1 MDSLKEFF
9 EGKSAGA
16 LMGLALGVVLILGGA
31 AFAAWHVLRIPQAA
45 LFSDLPQ
52 ADAAEIAAKLEEW
65 KTPHHFS
72 ADGREILVA
81 HDDVHAL
88 RMRLVSEGVPSGGR
102 VGFEL
107 FKDAD
112 FGVTE
117 FAQQVNYQRGL
128 QGELE
133 RTIAALQ
140 EVASVR
146 VHLTLPRTSGL
157 LRGNQPSKASVAL
170 ALHPGSA
177 LTSAQVSGIQNLVA
191 SAVQGLPAES
201 VVVVDQNG
209 RMLTGAGFGGMGLAA
224 QLDEQGRIEERL
236 RHRLDDLLGNGFAL
250 TSYRLTVDA
259 ELNFDRV
266 SRVSERLLE
275 QGSEGNGLLVRNR
288 TDNSRT
294 PASEGTSGGESRVQE
309 REWAHGRE
317 REETAVAPGRIA
329 RLSIALVVP
338 MGTTAQQLERL
349 RKAVAAAVAFDEAR
363 GDRVEVIAAGP
374 DVPAPVSTASSV
386 EESLPADEGVASF
399 PSTVSTPS
407 PAVAAPRSF
416 PTHALILAGGVLVA
430 LLILLIVAM
439 RPRTQNLSV
448 REREALAEQLKAWM
462 DEAGAAR

>member
-1 MDSLKEFF
+1 MDSLKEFI
-9 EGKSAGA
+9 EGKSAAA
-16 LMGLALGVVLILGGA
+16 LMGLALGVALILGGA
-31 AFAAWHVLRIPQAA
+31 AFAAWHVLRVPQAA

-52 ADAAEIAAKLEEW
+52 NDAAEIAAKLEEW
-65 KTPHHFS
+65 KTPHRFS

-81 HDDVHAL
+81 QDEVHAL

-133 RTIAALQ
+133 RTIASLQ

-146 VHLTLPRTSGL
+146 VHLTLPRSSGL
-157 LRGNQPSKASVAL
+157 LRGNQSAKASVAL
-170 ALHPGSA
+170 SLHPGSP

-236 RHRLDDLLGNGFAL
+236 RHRLDDLLGHGFAL

-259 ELNFDRV
+259 QLNFDRV
-266 SRVSERLLE
+266 SRVSERLLA
-275 QGSEGNGLLVRNR
+275 QGAEGNGLLVRNR

-294 PASEGTSGGESRVQE
+294 PGGEGASGGESRVQE

-317 REETAVAPGRIA
+317 REETSVAPGRIA

-338 MGTTAQQLERL
+338 MDTTAQQIERL
-349 RKAVAAAVAFDEAR
+349 RKAVAAAIAFDEAR
-363 GDRVEVIAAGP
+363 GDRIEVVAAGP
-374 DVPAPVSTASSV
+374 DVPAPVA
-386 EESLPADEGVASF
+386 VASTVGEA
-399 PSTVSTPS
+399 PSTDANAGSVVEPLS
-407 PAVAAPRSF
+407 PLAPAAAAPRAL
-416 PTHALILAGGVLVA
+416 PTKALMLGGAILVAILILAFVA
-430 LLILLIVAM
+430 L
-439 RPRTQNLSV
+439 RPRTPNLSA
-448 REREALAEQLKAWM
+448 REREALAAQLKAWM
-462 DEAGAAR
+462 DEAGAPR

>member
-1 MDSLKEFF
+1 MNGLKEFIG
-9 EGKSAGA
+9 GKSAGA
-16 LMGLALGVVLILGGA
+16 LLGLALGGVLVLGA
-31 AFAAWHVLRIPQAA
+31 AVFAMWQVLRVPQAA

-65 KTPHHFS
+65 KTPHRFS

-81 HDDVHAL
+81 QDEVHAL

-107 FKDAD
+107 FRDAD

-146 VHLTLPRTSGL
+146 VHLALPRSGGL
-157 LRGNQPSKASVAL
+157 LRGKQAATASVAL
-170 ALHPGSA
+170 TLHPDRA

-201 VVVVDQNG
+201 VVVIDQNG
-209 RMLTGAGFGGMGLAA
+209 RMLTGAGFGGLGLAA
-224 QLDEQGRIEERL
+224 QLDEQARIEERL
-236 RHRLDDLLGNGFAL
+236 RHRLDDLLSKGFAL
-250 TSYRLTVDA
+250 NHYRLSVDV

-275 QGSEGNGLLVRNR
+275 QGAEGNGLLLRSR
-288 TDNSRT
+288 TDSSRT
-294 PASEGTSGGESRVQE
+294 PAGEEGSGAESRVQE

-338 MGTTAQQLERL
+338 MGTTPQQIERL
-349 RKAVAAAVAFDEAR
+349 RKAVAAAVAFDAAR
-363 GDRVEVIAAGP
+363 GDRIEVVAAAP
-374 DVPAPVSTASSV
+374 DVPAPA
-386 EESLPADEGVASF
+386 EALPIVGEALSAPQEAA
-399 PSTVSTPS
+399 
-407 PAVAAPRSF
+407 PAVDALAPSAPAMPAEPRF
-416 PTHALILAGGVLVA
+416 PAQALILGGGIL
-430 LLILLIVAM
+430 LMILILLFVAM
-439 RPRTQNLSV
+439 RPRRQNLSV
-448 REREALAEQLKAWM
+448 REREALAAQLKAWL
-462 DEAGAAR
+462 DEAGAVR

>member
-1 MDSLKEFF
+1 MDSLKEFI

-16 LMGLALGVVLILGGA
+16 LMGLMLGVVLVLGGA
-31 AFAAWHVLRIPQAA
+31 AFATWHVLRVPQAA
-45 LFSDLPQ
+45 LFDDLPQ

-65 KTPHHFS
+65 KTPHRFS
-72 ADGREILVA
+72 TDGREILVA
-81 HDDVHAL
+81 QDEVHAL

-133 RTIAALQ
+133 RTIASLQ

-157 LRGNQPSKASVAL
+157 LRGNQPAKASVAL

-177 LTSAQVSGIQNLVA
+177 LNSAQVSGIQNLVA

-250 TSYRLTVDA
+250 SSYRLTVDA

-275 QGSEGNGLLVRNR
+275 QGAEGNGLLVRNR

-294 PASEGTSGGESRVQE
+294 PGGEGASGGESRVQE

-338 MGTTAQQLERL
+338 MGTTSQQLDRL

-363 GDRVEVIAAGP
+363 GDRIEVIAAGP
-374 DVPAPVSTASSV
+374 DTPAPAATSSSV
-386 EESLPADEGVASF
+386 VEALAVTDEAATPIDALPTSV
-399 PSTVSTPS
+399 
-407 PAVAAPRSF
+407 PAVAAPRPF
-416 PTHALILAGGVLVA
+416 PTNALTLAGGVLLA
-430 LLILLIVAM
+430 LLILAMVAM
-439 RPRTQNLSV
+439 RPRTPHLSV
-448 REREALAEQLKAWM
+448 REREALAAQLKAWM

>member
-1 MDSLKEFF
+1 MDSLKEFID
-9 EGKSAGA
+9 GKSAGA
-16 LMGLALGVVLILGGA
+16 LIGLALGVVLILAGA
-31 AFAAWHVLRIPQAA
+31 ALAAWHVLRAPQAA

-52 ADAAEIAAKLEEW
+52 ADSAEIAAKLEEW
-65 KTPHHFS
+65 KTPHRFS
-72 ADGREILVA
+72 EDGREILVA
-81 HDDVHAL
+81 QDEVHAL

-133 RTIAALQ
+133 RTIASLQ

-157 LRGNQPSKASVAL
+157 LRGNQSAKASVAL

-177 LTSAQVSGIQNLVA
+177 LNSAQVSGIQNLVA
-191 SAVQGLPAES
+191 SAVQGLPPES

-236 RHRLDDLLGNGFAL
+236 RRRLDDLLRNGFAL
-250 TSYRLTVDA
+250 ASYRLTVDA

-275 QGSEGNGLLVRNR
+275 QGSEGNGLLIRNR

-294 PASEGTSGGESRVQE
+294 PGNEGASGGESRVQE

-349 RKAVAAAVAFDEAR
+349 RKAVAAAVAFDEGR
-363 GDRVEVIAAGP
+363 GDRIEVIAAGP
-374 DVPAPVSTASSV
+374 DVPAPLATSS
-386 EESLPADEGVASF
+386 SADE
-399 PSTVSTPS
+399 S
-407 PAVAAPRSF
+407 PALENDTPPLTEVLSPSVSAANAPRSF
-416 PTHALILAGGVLVA
+416 PTNAVILAAGVLLA
-430 LLILLIVAM
+430 LLIFAAAAT
-439 RPRTQNLSV
+439 RPRTPNLSV
-448 REREALAEQLKAWM
+448 REREALAAQLKAWM